1 MDDYERRIME
11 RKAARED
18 RKRRNRKRTQI
29 WVVTGIVVLILLLFL
44 WVDFADIMGWG
55 DGAA

>member
-1 MDDYERRIME
+1 ME